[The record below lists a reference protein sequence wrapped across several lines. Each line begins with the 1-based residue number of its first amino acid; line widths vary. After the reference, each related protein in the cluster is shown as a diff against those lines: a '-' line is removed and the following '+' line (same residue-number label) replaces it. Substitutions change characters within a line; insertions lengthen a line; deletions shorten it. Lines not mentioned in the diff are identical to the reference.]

1 MAIDLPDVDF
11 DEQDVAETF
20 DEDNTNLETDLYSGR
35 ENPETLDELPDVF
48 DSTRAVGDDDDDAAV
63 IGDELDDDEIVAL
76 ERDSDQDDADLEDD
90 DLAAGDP
97 MQFER
102 EDDLVHSADV
112 GEEDFDEVD
121 GVDDLQPEE
130 VELEYAGDLNDLEG
144 AESAAQNLESSRLSD
159 SQLRTL
165 DYKDEYT
172 IDEGDDDEAG

>member
-90 DLAAGDP
+90 DLAARDP
-97 MQFER
+97 MKFER
-102 EDDLVHSADV
+102 EDDLVHAADV
-112 GEEDFDEVD
+112 GE
-121 GVDDLQPEE
+121 
-130 VELEYAGDLNDLEG
+130 
-144 AESAAQNLESSRLSD
+144 
-159 SQLRTL
+159 
-165 DYKDEYT
+165 
-172 IDEGDDDEAG
+172 